1 MPARR
6 DRRGGFHRLHRPDD
20 RLGARAQTEARR
32 DGHRVLDGR
41 QRAGRVAR
49 RGVRQAVQSV
59 SAHEADHLAE
69 NSRQPGLSE
78 GRGHGRLGD
87 RRQGAPRGRA
97 HGAPQMLTKGE
108 RAGPKLA
115 RPARAPPPF
124 RGEAKSL
131 LAPDAFLSPLE
142 IDAAVERALAEDLG
156 RAGDVTSVA
165 TVPAEATASALV
177 VARAAGTIAGLPL
190 VAATIRR
197 LAPEI
202 EITPEVGDGAA
213 VAARTT
219 LMRIAGPARA
229 ILAAER
235 TALNF
240 LGHLSGIATATAVFV
255 QAVAHTKARI
265 CCTRKTTPGLRALA
279 KYAVRCGGGFNHRFG
294 LDDAILI
301 KDNHIA
307 VAGGIAAV
315 LARAKAV
322 AGHLVKVEIEV
333 DTLAQLSEVLAAGG
347 ADAVLLDNM
356 DPPTMRRAVEMVAGR
371 LVTEASGGITLATVA
386 AIAETG
392 VDYISSGALTHSAPN
407 LDVAIDIEM

>member
-1 MPARR
+1 
-6 DRRGGFHRLHRPDD
+6 
-20 RLGARAQTEARR
+20 
-32 DGHRVLDGR
+32 
-41 QRAGRVAR
+41 
-49 RGVRQAVQSV
+49 
-59 SAHEADHLAE
+59 
-69 NSRQPGLSE
+69 
-78 GRGHGRLGD
+78 
-87 RRQGAPRGRA
+87 
-97 HGAPQMLTKGE
+97 MLTKGGRSSPSPGGGGSRAK
-108 RAGPKLA
+108 RAGWGETADAALTKKHPH
-115 RPARAPPPF
+115 PAPSAPTSPLQ
-124 RGEAKSL
+124 GEVSL

-165 TVPAEATASALV
+165 TVPADTTARAVV

-190 VAATIRR
+190 VAAALRR
-197 LAPEI
+197 LAPDIDIAAE
-202 EITPEVGDGAA
+202 TGDGAA
-213 VAARTT
+213 VEAGAV
-219 LMRIAGPARA
+219 LLRIAGPARA

-235 TALNF
+235 VALNF
-240 LGHLSGIATATAVFV
+240 LGHLSGIATATA
-255 QAVAHTKARI
+255 AYARRVAHTKARI
-265 CCTRKTTPGLRALA
+265 CCTRKTTPGLRALQ

-333 DTLAQLSEVLAAGG
+333 DTLAQLDAVLAASG

-356 DPPTMRRAVEMVAGR
+356 NVATMRRAVEMVAGR
-371 LVTEASGGITLATVA
+371 LVTEASGGITLDTVA

-392 VDYISSGALTHSAPN
+392 VNYISSGALTHSAPN
-407 LDVAIDIEM
+407 LDVAMDIEM